1 MTWDE
6 SAWKESAQFEKAQ
19 TNNNTVREL
28 LKDREILKDSKWSR
42 RAGSLSE
49 VLKLRKLSH
58 VKNAL
63 EGRKSLRKDYRFP

>member
-6 SAWKESAQFEKAQ
+6 SAWKERTQFEKAQ
-19 TNNNTVREL
+19 TNNDTAGEL
-28 LKDREILKDSKWSR
+28 LKDSKWSR

-58 VKNAL
+58 MRSAL
-63 EGRKSLRKDYRFP
+63 DGRKSLRKDHRFP